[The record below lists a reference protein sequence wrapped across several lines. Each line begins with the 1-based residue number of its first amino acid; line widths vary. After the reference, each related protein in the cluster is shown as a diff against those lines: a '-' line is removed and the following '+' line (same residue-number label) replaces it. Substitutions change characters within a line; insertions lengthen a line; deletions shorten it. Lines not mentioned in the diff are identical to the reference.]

1 MALFWNYCKFEDK
14 IKIECYN
21 KKYMKGLLKRI
32 YTKEYLLF
40 LAIGFL
46 PLIYKVF
53 QIAFLNSFDNAIKI
67 LGQMALI
74 EIIFKIFQETI
85 INPLFKIL
93 GKNDNAEEVKNYF
106 ARKLLIVYSAICL
119 AFALSIFF
127 LVEPIMNLSQIPTE
141 IFVSTKSFLQVMIF
155 VNGINVIAQYL
166 YTFNIISKNTKNIF
180 VYFLISSLATL
191 ILGIILIPKFA
202 FGLGVIG
209 LAISILVVKV
219 AQLVYFL
226 FTMPKVS
233 NNKHEHFD
241 GKRYLKLCLLSFFET
256 LTRNLTYYFVVLVLL
271 NTLNNQDLYFIAN
284 DFIWSVMLIPT
295 IAQNDLIKQNVSQNN
310 NESLKGYLLNSVLIS
325 IFIGLMV
332 PVAFI
337 LFKYVFK
344 FSNYLDYFL
353 TLLKLLPCY
362 FVFIFDNVIESY
374 FIAIGKMQYVFIQ
387 TFITNIIV
395 YMTSYIFYLC
405 GVWIVTLNGII
416 LVFSAG
422 MVLSSA
428 YTIGCYLYEK
438 KKIKKATT
446 LMCTHWGVYK

>member
-1 MALFWNYCKFEDK
+1 MGLFWNYCKFEDK

-53 QIAFLNSFDNAIKI
+53 QIAFLNSFENAIKI
-67 LGQMALI
+67 LGQMAII

-85 INPLFKIL
+85 INPLFKTL
-93 GKNDNAEEVKNYF
+93 GKNDNDEEVKNYY

-119 AFALSIFF
+119 AFTLSIFL
-127 LVEPIMNLSQIPTE
+127 LVEPIMNLSQIPAE
-141 IFVSTKSFLQVMIF
+141 IFVSTKLFLQIMIF
-155 VNGINVIAQYL
+155 VNGFNVVVQYL
-166 YTFNIISKNTKNIF
+166 YTFNIINKNTKNIF

-209 LAISILVVKV
+209 FAISMLIVKV
-219 AQLVYFL
+219 SQLVYFL
-226 FTMPKVS
+226 LTMPKVV
-233 NNKHEHFD
+233 NNEKKHFEM
-241 GKRYLKLCLLSFFET
+241 GKYLKLCLLSFFET
-256 LTRNLTYYFVVLVLL
+256 LTRNLTYYFIVLVLL

-295 IAQNDLIKQNVSQNN
+295 IAQNNLIKQNVSQNN
-310 NESLKGYLLNSVLIS
+310 NERLRDYLLNSVLIS

-332 PVAFI
+332 PVAFV
-337 LFKYVFK
+337 LFKYAFR
-344 FSNYLDYFL
+344 FENYLDYFL
-353 TLLKLLPCY
+353 TLLKLIPCY
-362 FVFIFDNVIESY
+362 LIFIFDNVIESH
-374 FIAIGKMQYVFIQ
+374 FIAIGKMNYVFMQ

-395 YMTSYIFYLC
+395 YITSYILYVC

-416 LVFSAG
+416 IVFSAG

-446 LMCTHWGVYK
+446 

>member
-1 MALFWNYCKFEDK
+1 
-14 IKIECYN
+14 
-21 KKYMKGLLKRI
+21 MKGLLKRI

-53 QIAFLNSFDNAIKI
+53 QIAFLNSFENAIKI

-106 ARKLLIVYSAICL
+106 AKKLLIVYSAICFAFTL
-119 AFALSIFF
+119 AIFL
-127 LVEPIMNLSQIPTE
+127 LVEPIMNISQIPAE
-141 IFVSTKSFLQVMIF
+141 IYVSTKLFLQIMIF
-155 VNGINVIAQYL
+155 VNGINVIVQYL
-166 YTFNIISKNTKNIF
+166 YTFNIINKNTKSIF

-191 ILGIILIPKFA
+191 VLGIILIPKFT
-202 FGLGVIG
+202 FGFGVIG
-209 LAISILVVKV
+209 LAISMLIVKV
-219 AQLVYFL
+219 AQLIYFL
-226 FTMPKVS
+226 FTIPKVV
-233 NNKHEHFD
+233 NNEKKHFD
-241 GKRYLKLCLLSFFET
+241 RGKYLKLCILSFFET
-256 LTRNLTYYFVVLVLL
+256 LTRNLTYYFIVLVLL
-271 NTLNNQDLYFIAN
+271 NTLNNQDLYFISN

-310 NESLKGYLLNSVLIS
+310 NESLRDYLLNSVIIS
-325 IFIGLMV
+325 IFIGLMI
-332 PVAFI
+332 PVALI

-344 FSNYLDYFL
+344 FTNYIDYFS
-353 TLLKLLPCY
+353 TLLKLIPCY
-362 FVFIFDNVIESY
+362 LIFIFDNVIESY
-374 FIAIGKMQYVFIQ
+374 FIAVGKMQYVFIQ

-395 YMTSYIFYLC
+395 YLTSYILYIC

-422 MVLSSA
+422 MILSSA
-428 YTIGCYLYEK
+428 YTIGCYIYQKRKAKKSNNVEK
-438 KKIKKATT
+438 
-446 LMCTHWGVYK
+446 MS